1 MRVSKG
7 IIRAYDATNHK
18 ADVLLVGS
26 LSRVALGVPVSYQVA
41 PEEVAKDTACG
52 LLFFGEGDAGLV
64 ICTFDEVP
72 IPPLDLDAVGPKLD
86 IYDLMRGWRDDF
98 LGRAL
103 HDQYETEIL
112 DGSVTLVDGRH
123 GGAVRVR
130 ANAGGGNWARLW
142 LGTAA
147 GNHDTLDADY
157 GWVQIAIVNT
167 MYQNDAGI
175 FVFGASDSTSN
186 EYITVGARSGNWTIR
201 CRAGGVYSS
210 TVGGAV
216 DTSYHVHAA
225 EVYPTGGGH
234 QVDYWLDGVLV
245 ASHTT
250 DIPTAVITP
259 FLYVYTPDAEIR
271 YMECDSWAVIPR

>member
-1 MRVSKG
+1 MDKQTEEYVLEELARLRKRFEHFQTKDVFPLGALGPVLTLEDILRGWKDEFFG
-7 IIRAYDATNHK
+7 
-18 ADVLLVGS
+18 DVL
-26 LSRVALGVPVSYQVA
+26 A
-41 PEEVAKDTACG
+41 
-52 LLFFGEGDAGLV
+52 
-64 ICTFDEVP
+64 
-72 IPPLDLDAVGPKLD
+72 
-86 IYDLMRGWRDDF
+86 
-98 LGRAL
+98 
-103 HDQYETEIL
+103 DQYDIAL
-112 DGSVTLVDGRH
+112 NNGSITLVDGRH
-123 GGAVRVR
+123 GGAVRVQ
-130 ANAGGGNWARLW
+130 ADASAGNWARLW

-175 FVFGASDSTSN
+175 FVFGASDSTTDD
-186 EYITVGARSGNWTIR
+186 YITVGARSGNWTIR

-225 EVYPTGGGH
+225 EVYPTDGGH
-234 QVDYWLDGVLV
+234 QVDYWVDGVLV

-259 FLYVYTPDAEIR
+259 FLYVYTPDAVIR
-271 YMECDSWAVIPR
+271 YMECDYWAVMPRRAV